1 MVSTFLVMETGTDGC
16 LVLGLTLSE
25 VLCCIHVCLL
35 CVKQQL
41 EHRPKEPVFL
51 MVKIHMMHILP
62 QASRNHVHLI
72 K

>member
-1 MVSTFLVMETGTDGC
+1 MDAWFWDSHCQKCWVASMF
-16 LVLGLTLSE
+16 
-25 VLCCIHVCLL
+25 LL
-35 CVKQQL
+35 CVKQQP

>member
-1 MVSTFLVMETGTDGC
+1 MDAWFWDS
-16 LVLGLTLSE
+16 LSE

-35 CVKQQL
+35 CVKQQP